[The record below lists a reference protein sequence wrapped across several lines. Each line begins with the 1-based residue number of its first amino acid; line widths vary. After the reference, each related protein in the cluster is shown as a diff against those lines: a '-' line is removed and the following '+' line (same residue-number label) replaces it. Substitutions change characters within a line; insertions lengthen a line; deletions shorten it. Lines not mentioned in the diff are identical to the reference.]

1 LCNLAASVDANARQS
16 DACPPG
22 LRATLERGGFS
33 GGIFCDPQNA
43 SFSLVGVAA
52 TPKAKYSV
60 YDYRY
65 RFLPEDGNVWH
76 GGQRMIIIRDG
87 EYLGQFVLDPPTTL
101 KLSGMKLTLSK
112 PNVETAAI
120 DLATGVP
127 TKIFFDGDVMSLQR

>member
-1 LCNLAASVDANARQS
+1 
-16 DACPPG
+16 
-22 LRATLERGGFS
+22 
-33 GGIFCDPQNA
+33 
-43 SFSLVGVAA
+43 
-52 TPKAKYSV
+52 
-60 YDYRY
+60 
-65 RFLPEDGNVWH
+65 
-76 GGQRMIIIRDG
+76 MIIIRDG